1 MAHTEAPPSTSET
14 DGDDVGVERSA
25 TTRLRVLTGA
35 IAVVLLVAAG
45 VIVSQHRPPTRTLP
59 RFCAAVASSRGL
71 GQVLADGDADQIEQA
86 VHQLDRVAATAPA
99 TIERQAQVLA
109 TYADGLAAAV
119 RTGGD
124 PESALATA
132 VRAQEG
138 QIAAVD
144 AAGQAV
150 SAYAGQNCGVT
161 LSSGVSPTTSG

>member
-1 MAHTEAPPSTSET
+1 VAHTEAPPQPSET
-14 DGDDVGVERSA
+14 DEVDVERSP

-35 IAVVLLVAAG
+35 IAVALVVAAG
-45 VIVSQHRPPTRTLP
+45 VIVTQHRPPTRTLP

-71 GQVLADGDADQIEQA
+71 GQVLANGDADQIEQA

-99 TIERQAQVLA
+99 AIERQAHVLA

-119 RTGGD
+119 RKGGD
-124 PESALATA
+124 PESALAAA

-150 SAYAGQNCGVT
+150 SAFAGQNCGVT
-161 LSSGVSPTTSG
+161 LSSGVSPTTGG